1 MVWVSVYLI
10 FGIYVQ
16 YYQRFVVQ
24 LVLNWILGESQSHA

>member
-1 MVWVSVYLI
+1 VVRVYLI

-24 LVLNWILGESQSHA
+24 LVLNWMLGESCTHA